1 MNQDM
6 SIINLVLQASTVVQL
21 VMAGLLI
28 TSLASWT
35 VIFSK
40 LFGLRKVRADNDAFE
55 QEFWAGKNLNDLY
68 NDAAQRGKES
78 APMERIFASGMR
90 EFGKLRD
97 RIVTESLR
105 LEYQR
110 QHRSIVAALK
120 ARDAAAARAAV
131 VAHLTC
137 AHRNLFEG

>member
-1 MNQDM
+1 
-6 SIINLVLQASTVVQL
+6 
-21 VMAGLLI
+21 
-28 TSLASWT
+28 
-35 VIFSK
+35 
-40 LFGLRKVRADNDAFE
+40 
-55 QEFWAGKNLNDLY
+55 
-68 NDAAQRGKES
+68 
-78 APMERIFASGMR
+78 
-90 EFGKLRD
+90 
-97 RIVTESLR
+97 VTESLR